1 MKNAKRLWLAAVAM
15 CLVVCMLLSGCGK
28 KEETEDTDTADETSA
43 AADTNEGITPV
54 EPEVTEPEV
63 KVETKLVGTV
73 VNVSGGVNVRS
84 GPSTESDILTT
95 AELGTQFTVLKEFYT
110 SDWHKVEY
118 KDGVAYI
125 NADYLEVVEVEVAPS
140 EQTPDESTDPDAAP
154 TDGVEEPAAEDGA
167 AQ

>member
-1 MKNAKRLWLAAVAM
+1 MKNAKRLWLIAAIL
-15 CLVVCMLLSGCGK
+15 CLAVCILLSGCGK
-28 KEETEDTDTADETSA
+28 KVEEEDTNTPDDPVVS
-43 AADTNEGITPV
+43 NEDQQSITPV
-54 EPEVTEPEV
+54 EPEVPTPEP

-95 AELGTQFTVLKEFYT
+95 AELGTQFNVLKEFYT

-118 KDGVAYI
+118 GDGVAYI
-125 NADYLEVVEVEVAPS
+125 NANYLEVVEVEVEADEAGDSGAVVVSGVDAP
-140 EQTPDESTDPDAAP
+140 
-154 TDGVEEPAAEDGA
+154 VEENGT